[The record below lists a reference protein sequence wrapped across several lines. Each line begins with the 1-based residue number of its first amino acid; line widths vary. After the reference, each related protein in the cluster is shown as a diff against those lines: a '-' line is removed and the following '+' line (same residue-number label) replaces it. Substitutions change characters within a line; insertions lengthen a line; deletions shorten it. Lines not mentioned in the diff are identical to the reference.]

1 MLFAVLLLIIPN
13 INNPEKKPGILSRE
27 GANQAATF
35 HKHKESH
42 QLIQTNPGAD
52 TLDAPVLLKTTLSA
66 NT

>member
-1 MLFAVLLLIIPN
+1 MFFAVLLLTIPI
-13 INNPEKKPGILSRE
+13 INNLEKKPGILSRE

-35 HKHKESH
+35 RKHKESH

-52 TLDAPVLLKTTLSA
+52 TLDAPALLKTTLSA